1 LSTRPRIKKILHTK
15 CRPFRNPETALLRY
29 ACLFIVALTCSAIAA
44 VDATAADEPVAPTV
58 VVQSFVRAYN
68 AHDLDAIAKLLTEDV
83 QWHALDRDAVAT
95 KANNRSE
102 LLQQLAA
109 YFQEYPNARSVLE
122 QSIVSGP
129 YVAVRERAFWK
140 REGKTMSAA
149 SLAVY
154 QTVNGRVARAWY
166 YPAEKP

>member
-1 LSTRPRIKKILHTK
+1 M
-15 CRPFRNPETALLRY
+15 LRY
-29 ACLFIVALTCSAIAA
+29 ACLIIVALASSAIAV
-44 VDATAADEPVAPTV
+44 VDAMAADEPVAPTV

-83 QWHALDRDAVAT
+83 QWHALDRDALAT
-95 KANNRSE
+95 KANSRAE

-109 YFQEYPNARSVLE
+109 YFQEYPNARSVME
-122 QSIVSGP
+122 QSFVSGP

-154 QTVNGRVARAWY
+154 QTANGRLARAWY
-166 YPAEKP
+166 YPAEQP